1 MADFNVNVEGPQGGQ
16 QAAAPV
22 QRQQADLGLNLFSQ
36 VGGVVAKAALDYS
49 TNQQAVKQQE
59 AINSNTS
66 NFAQAQ
72 LRIASAVDTGDMTS
86 QEGRMRM
93 RANYTRAIADNPGM
107 VGDLAKVHKDIVS
120 TSGLGKVVAEGTE
133 QEQMNLAAEKEASL
147 AGWVPAHLDAQGRQE
162 ATQAHLQFK
171 RAQEDLKAEAARV
184 NLQSAKINQQSSRVG
199 LASAQVGLQS
209 AKIGLMQKERSERS
223 RAALGSIADTYN
235 YKFSQD
241 LDEIRIRHERGE
253 ITGQE
258 ATLLA
263 DQQYATI
270 AQVTSR
276 IGGDADAEYLGNITA
291 PMRMRYENTKK
302 FLNGDIDK
310 QVLENQNFIATA
322 KQKQIILG
330 NPDTAKTI
338 AVSQLLP
345 NAQVTLMPAL
355 NDAVVKIMSANNN
368 PESKPAD
375 ILPDNDSDKKDTKV
389 YLDLLKHNMSGSNA
403 GTLVNKDEA
412 TAELDI
418 NLSNVLKG
426 IDAYS
431 LTASN
436 PGEYNQVVD
445 FLASPEFGKY
455 TTMKGGIPADQ
466 ATSAKQVLQSNYEN
480 QVLPLLKKA
489 WEDSKTGNTRMSDS
503 ARAFVG
509 LNAGDSNTAEVI
521 KPTFTGSGI
530 SFQVAPGI
538 TDSRTRN
545 KAKDLNTQVA
555 PILNRLIRMSA
566 HLEGTQDYKRV
577 YNDNYSAI
585 FGEEKPT
592 EEVVQ

>member
-1 MADFNVNVEGPQGGQ
+1 MADFSVNVEGPQGSSQ
-16 QAAAPV
+16 PIAPV
-22 QRQQADLGLNLFSQ
+22 QQQQKDLGLNLFSQ

-49 TNQQAVKQQE
+49 NNQQAVKQQE
-59 AINSNTS
+59 LINSNTS

-93 RANYTRAIADNPGM
+93 RANYTRAIADNPGL

-120 TSGLGKVVAEGTE
+120 TSGLGKVVSEGTD
-133 QEQMNLAAEKEASL
+133 QEQMNLAAEKEATL
-147 AGWVPAHLDAQGRQE
+147 AGWVPAHLNAEGRQE

-184 NLQSAKINQQSSRVG
+184 NLQSAKINQQSSRIG

-291 PMRMRYENTKK
+291 PMKMRYENTKK

-355 NDAVVKIMSANNN
+355 NDAVVKIMESNNN
-368 PESKPAD
+368 PETKPAD
-375 ILPDNDSDKKDTKV
+375 ILPDNEAGKKDTKN
-389 YLDLLKHNMSGSNA
+389 YFSLLQHNMSAFSA
-403 GTLVNKDEA
+403 GTMVNKDGA
-412 TAELDI
+412 VAELDI
-418 NLSNVLKG
+418 NLSNVLRG

-436 PGEYNQVVD
+436 PAEYNQVVD

-455 TTMKGGIPADQ
+455 TTLKGGIPADQ

-489 WEDSKTGNTRMSDS
+489 WEDSKTGPVAQVNIGRNQIPT
-503 ARAFVG
+503 G
-509 LNAGDSNTAEVI
+509 GTLGTTEVI

-530 SFQVAPGI
+530 SFQVATGVN
-538 TDSRTRN
+538 DSRTRN